1 MSFTI
6 VIMILMGGFL
16 IEIFA
21 DNSDDNNRNNNNDN
35 NNSNNE
41 AITVTEKNNNYNTKM
56 RGCSDTIV
64 TLNKRRSI
72 IRMISIFEHYKC
84 PEEKKNP

>member
-21 DNSDDNNRNNNNDN
+21 DNSDDNNRNNNN
-35 NNSNNE
+35 NNSNKE
-41 AITVTEKNNNYNTKM
+41 AITVTEKNNNNNTKM

-72 IRMISIFEHYKC
+72 IRMISIFEHDEC